1 MITEENVILPED
13 FILTE
18 DGEEDSVI
26 REVTEDEVNI
36 VDPEEGTSTGSRTRL
51 LNAREFLFTPS
62 DAESYEIAIAAL
74 SSF

>member
-18 DGEEDSVI
+18 DGKEDSVI

-36 VDPEEGTSTGSRTRL
+36 VDPEEGTSIC
-51 LNAREFLFTPS
+51 E
-62 DAESYEIAIAAL
+62 
-74 SSF
+74 